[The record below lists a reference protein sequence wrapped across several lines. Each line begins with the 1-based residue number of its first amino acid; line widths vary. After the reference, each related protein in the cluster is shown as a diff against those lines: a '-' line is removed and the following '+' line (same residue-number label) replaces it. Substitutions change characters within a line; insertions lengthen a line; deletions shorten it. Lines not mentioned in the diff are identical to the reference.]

1 MKPLGEIQPIP
12 KQLGRYSFD
21 KLKIGGAKQKKTKTG
36 QYATGEEVLSYL
48 ANDNEI
54 VRDIRMAPNGK
65 LQSTYIDALP
75 NQVDA
80 KTGTSSYGL
89 YANSSCYWPIEF

>member
-1 MKPLGEIQPIP
+1 MKPREKFNPSP

-54 VRDIRMAPNGK
+54 VRDILEWRQMVK

-80 KTGTSSYGL
+80 KQD
-89 YANSSCYWPIEF
+89 EFTRIICKQ